1 MLETIELE
9 KDILQNLRQ
18 LSPEQQQQV
27 LDFITTLSDNTR
39 KSLKLSLQQ
48 IANLPLSERHQYLA
62 QFVPAMTDDFLHDP
76 ELTEFNVLDTEDWDL
91 DYE

>member
-9 KDILQNLRQ
+9 KNILQNLRQ

-39 KSLKLSLQQ
+39 KSPKLSLQQ

-62 QFVPAMTDDFLHDP
+62 QFVPAMTDDFLLDP

-91 DYE
+91 DHD